1 MNWYR
6 VILLLAGATFVLLY
20 IFPQKPRLD
29 DSVAFSAYNAALV
42 ELTAARKAR
51 VDEMR
56 ASREELPTRASC
68 EKQHEL
74 EGLHLAFER
83 EGFRLLTELGIL
95 TLREMQGGRKSDRA
109 RLRALQRE
117 VSVHRVMAL
126 ALSLEVIDHW
136 IMRDVIVD
144 LCISGEPPI

>member
-20 IFPQKPRLD
+20 IFPQQPRLD
-29 DSVAFSAYNAALV
+29 DSLAFAAYNASLV
-42 ELTAARKAR
+42 ELTAERQTRIA
-51 VDEMR
+51 ELR
-56 ASREELPTRASC
+56 ANSEELPTRTSC

-74 EGLHLAFER
+74 ESLHLAFER
-83 EGFRLLTELGIL
+83 DGFRLLTELGML

-126 ALSLEVIDHW
+126 TLSLAVIDHW
-136 IMRDVIVD
+136 IMHDVIVD